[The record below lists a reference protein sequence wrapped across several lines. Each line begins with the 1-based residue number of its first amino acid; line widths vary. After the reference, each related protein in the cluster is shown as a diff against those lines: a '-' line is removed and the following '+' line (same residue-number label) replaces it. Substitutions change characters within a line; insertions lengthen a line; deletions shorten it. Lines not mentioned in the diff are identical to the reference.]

1 MQTSLKFKI
10 INHMTMENK
19 GNLQFHGRPS
29 LFATWVTIR
38 TGFTFNRLVT
48 LEFED
53 PMILQK
59 RLRNGVTDYYPVIL
73 AEQTEDDL
81 MLSFWVA
88 QGHLGLLVALQYQSK
103 PDAFDIADSYQD
115 VISDRKLTKTEIK
128 EIFECIFANPSVLYP
143 VELGVGTEAE
153 DDTQKT
159 PA

>member
-1 MQTSLKFKI
+1 MQPSLKFKI

-19 GNLQFHGRPS
+19 ANLQSHGRPS

-38 TGFTFNRLVT
+38 TPLTYNRLVT

-59 RLRNGVTDYYPVIL
+59 RLRHGVTDYYHVIL

-88 QGHLGLLVALQYQSK
+88 QGYLGLLVAMQYQSE
-103 PDAFDIADSYQD
+103 PAAFEVADSYKD
-115 VISDRKLTKTEIK
+115 VISDRKLTNSEIK
-128 EIFECIFANPSVLYP
+128 EIFDYIFANPSLIYP
-143 VELGVGTEAE
+143 VELGVGTEGQ
-153 DDTQKT
+153 DDTQNL